1 MQLNYWILLLIL
13 AFGMFLSVKSG
24 KLTIT
29 AALTGGILA
38 LLVFMGSGFT
48 GIAMMSIFFILGS
61 AATSWKINVKQ
72 SHGLAENNK
81 GRRTSQ
87 QVIAN
92 AVVAAILGLLA
103 WLYPQKA
110 SPFQLMMAAGF
121 ASATADT
128 LSSELGNVY
137 GRRFYNILSFK
148 KDARGLNGVVSL
160 EGTLF
165 GIAGSA
171 IIAIIY
177 AIGFKWDVNIA
188 YIILAGTVGNITDS
202 LLGATLERKHYLHND
217 VVNSLNTLVAALTA
231 LLLYFFDS
239 LI

>member
-24 KLTIT
+24 KLTIA
-29 AALTGGILA
+29 AALTGGVLA
-38 LLVFMGSGFT
+38 LLVFIGSGFT
-48 GIAMMSIFFILGS
+48 GIAMMAIFFVLGS
-61 AATSWKINVKQ
+61 AATGWKISINQ
-72 SHGLAENNK
+72 SFGLAENNK
-81 GRRTSQ
+81 GKRTAR

-92 AVVAAILGLLA
+92 AGVAAILGLLA

-110 SPFQLMMAAGF
+110 SLFQLMTAAGF

-128 LSSELGNVY
+128 ISSELGNVY

-148 KDARGLNGVVSL
+148 KDGRGLNGVVSL

-188 YIILAGTVGNITDS
+188 YIILAGTAGNIADS
-202 LLGATLERKHYLHND
+202 LLGATLERKHVLRND
-217 VVNSLNTLVAALTA
+217 AVNFLNTLVAALTA
-231 LLLYFFDS
+231 LLLYIF
-239 LI
+239 